1 MKNCDEPS
9 KQRLLRRV
17 DPVFVIALKKRLIE
31 DPSGVGI
38 PPLAVVCK
46 DICTPDLFEE
56 RLKDVYCYEVQGGL
70 HGVLAR
76 QELNAEGY
84 LFPTVPCHV
93 YAGLTDEEALWL
105 ASRHNSNGHFHHH
118 MTHRDYVG
126 LQVCA

>member
-46 DICTPDLFEE
+46 DRQLNSCSTALHFFTLFYTGC
-56 RLKDVYCYEVQGGL
+56 DVF
-70 HGVLAR
+70 A
-76 QELNAEGY
+76 
-84 LFPTVPCHV
+84 
-93 YAGLTDEEALWL
+93 
-105 ASRHNSNGHFHHH
+105 
-118 MTHRDYVG
+118 
-126 LQVCA
+126 